1 MSEVHSVNRIIFLL
15 SVAKVELYGMQ
26 RNGSSLASSKEQ
38 GRSHVKLSME
48 KTHFSKDQKDN
59 SDSAVWKKKPSQFL
73 WSHCFLSSIKE
84 FCAFHYK
91 IISVYRKS
99 HRPSDATMG
108 IPKFSPI
115 LF

>member
-1 MSEVHSVNRIIFLL
+1 MSNVHSVNRIIFLL
-15 SVAKVELYGMQ
+15 SAKVELYGKQ
-26 RNGSSLASSKEQ
+26 RNGSSLVSSKEQ

-48 KTHFSKDQKDN
+48 KTHFLKDQKDN
-59 SDSAVWKKKPSQFL
+59 SDSPVWKKKPSQFL
-73 WSHCFLSSIKE
+73 LSHCLLSYIKE